1 MMTVGGFFAVAR
13 TVLPWCF
20 VLMAIMYIL
29 SDDGS
34 KDARL
39 LASLFCLIAAGG
51 CFVL

>member
-1 MMTVGGFFAVAR
+1 MTVDGLFAIVKM
-13 TVLPWCF
+13 VLLWGF
-20 VLMAIMYIL
+20 VLKAIMYVL

-51 CFVL
+51 CFVI